1 MTFNEDLLMRNF
13 FWGLCLV
20 LLQAGCGE
28 KHVSTDSQSRRLKD
42 SVKPRKQPTQQ
53 DAIADTTENNDSESF
68 EEVLA
73 DFLASY
79 NKIEKTDKQVISGS
93 DTLHLHETYYCL
105 HDSSLI
111 IPKRYLWGGDTTK
124 DFIANTFVSKI
135 ILLKNKD
142 TVFNK
147 IITKS
152 YFNAILDEQQ
162 KKYAVLFGGG
172 SGKYNEAK
180 GGFMFGFSVSIPLT
194 DLGTAVHL
202 VIDKNGKEKIMDDFT
217 FINKYHEE
225 W

>member
-1 MTFNEDLLMRNF
+1 MR
-13 FWGLCLV
+13 
-20 LLQAGCGE
+20 
-28 KHVSTDSQSRRLKD
+28 
-42 SVKPRKQPTQQ
+42 
-53 DAIADTTENNDSESF
+53 
-68 EEVLA
+68 
-73 DFLASY
+73 
-79 NKIEKTDKQVISGS
+79 
-93 DTLHLHETYYCL
+93 
-105 HDSSLI
+105 
-111 IPKRYLWGGDTTK
+111 GGDTTK

-172 SGKYNEAK
+172 PGKYNEAK
-180 GGFMFGFSVSIPLT
+180 GGFMFGFSISIPLT

-202 VIDKNGKEKIMDDFT
+202 VIDKNGKEKIMGDFT